1 MADLLLICGSLR
13 AGSVNRL
20 LAAEAGRLH
29 GGAVAWGDIRMP
41 LYDGDLEDA
50 QGVPAEAAALAEAVR
65 GAAAVLI
72 ATPEYNQ
79 SFPGGLKNALDWI
92 SRTEGRPFEGRPVGI
107 VSATAGR
114 AGGARAQYALR
125 LALTPF
131 RPRLLTAP
139 EVMVAGAARE
149 FDEAGR
155 LLSDRYE
162 AALGDLVRALRA
174 EADR

>member
-1 MADLLLICGSLR
+1 MSDLLLICGSLR
-13 AGSVNRL
+13 GASVNRK

-41 LYDGDLEDA
+41 LYDGDAEDRD
-50 QGVPAEAAALAEAVR
+50 GPPPEAAALARAIGEAS
-65 GAAAVLI
+65 AILI

-92 SRTEGRPFEGRPVGI
+92 SRIEGRPFEDKPVGI
-107 VSATAGR
+107 ASATAGR

-139 EVMVAGAARE
+139 EVLVAAAH
-149 FDEAGR
+149 EAFGEDGR
-155 LLSDRYE
+155 LADARYQKALS
-162 AALGDLVRALRA
+162 ALVEALRA
-174 EADR
+174 EAAR